1 MQIGEKYILKLLF
14 SRFFAITLCASIFGI
29 FQEMAKGYL
38 LVMCTFWQMV
48 MILPLILPYIL
59 FGFLPFILFGT
70 LFLVLNELYSSN
82 ELISFKALGISNKKL
97 LSIFYVFLIFV
108 IVFFIGLALLYPA
121 TNKQF
126 YKMQNTFGAT
136 NVLKALQPNKITKFG
151 KYYIF
156 FTDIDKN
163 NNLNNV
169 TIIQNTDIEN
179 NNTKLQGKELKN
191 SKNVSSKQ
199 SIFNFEKMAF
209 VYNNYDE
216 LIAKC
221 ENGKATTIKFEDK
234 SKNKNKNEKSR
245 NMHNEEEIRNK
256 NIMRPKTSYILF
268 SDFFAVKTHWNT
280 RYRVLLQK
288 TGFLKLLKMPAYNKK
303 QLLWKGIEIH
313 TRAVSYF
320 FVLSLI
326 TASLCL
332 LILRKNNRISA
343 TRLVIVAMSVAS
355 ISALSTAF
363 ILQVA
368 IMMHILPFYYGAFI
382 LTFIVCNWFI
392 LSKKSY

>member
-1 MQIGEKYILKLLF
+1 MQISEKYILKLLF

-97 LSIFYVFLIFV
+97 LSIFYVFLMFV
-108 IVFFIGLALLYPA
+108 ISFFIGLALLYPA

-136 NVLKALQPNKITKFG
+136 NILKALQPNKLTKFG

-156 FTDIDKN
+156 FTNIDKN
-163 NNLNNV
+163 NNLSNV

-179 NNTKLQGKELKN
+179 NTKLQSNELETT
-191 SKNVSSKQ
+191 KNVSSKQ

-221 ENGKATTIKFEDK
+221 ENGKITTIKFEDK
-234 SKNKNKNEKSR
+234 NKNKSKTEKS
-245 NMHNEEEIRNK
+245 NNIQENEEIRNK
-256 NIMRPKTSYILF
+256 NITRPKISYILF
-268 SDFFAVKTHWNT
+268 SDFFAVKNQWNT
-280 RYRVLLQK
+280 RYRILLQK

-303 QLLWKGIEIH
+303 QLLWKDIEIH
-313 TRAVSYF
+313 TRAISYF

-343 TRLVIVAMSVAS
+343 KRLVIVAMSVAT

-368 IMMHILPFYYGAFI
+368 IMMHILTFYYGLFVVAFVI
-382 LTFIVCNWFI
+382 CNWFL
-392 LSKKSY
+392 LSKKSR